1 MNKASAGIGTK
12 TIRKLFWLNIKL
24 AFLHGELSE
33 KIFVEQ
39 PPACEK
45 KGHEQK
51 KVQIKEGFIWIRTSF
66 TSFI

>member
-1 MNKASAGIGTK
+1 
-12 TIRKLFWLNIKL
+12 L
-24 AFLHGELSE
+24 AFLHGELGE

-51 KVQIKEGFIWIRTSF
+51 KIQIKKILYGLEQASQA
-66 TSFI
+66 

>member
-1 MNKASAGIGTK
+1 
-12 TIRKLFWLNIKL
+12 L

-33 KIFVEQ
+33 RIFVEQ

-51 KVQIKEGFIWIRTSF
+51 KV
-66 TSFI
+66 

>member
-1 MNKASAGIGTK
+1 MQCLNKTSAGIGTK

-51 KVQIKEGFIWIRTSF
+51 KV
-66 TSFI
+66 